1 MSDTRCPAPIGFT
14 DVVDYWAGDL
24 SQAQEGRI
32 EEHTFTCAECA
43 RELAAAGVV
52 AGGIA
57 AVARE
62 GRLHSVVTDAILNRL
77 AADGVRIRT
86 FTLEGTGIVPCA
98 VWADDD
104 LVVSRIR
111 ADLAGVD
118 AVTIVTRR
126 ASGEEIG
133 RLSDVPVRP
142 GQHEILN
149 AFSAAHLRA
158 LPATR
163 VHVTVTAQVGS
174 GQQTLAEYTLEHAGA
189 FDRPA
194 RER

>member
-1 MSDTRCPAPIGFT
+1 MSDARCPAPIDFA
-14 DVVDYWAGDL
+14 DAVDYWTGDL
-24 SQAQEGRI
+24 SRADEDRL
-32 EEHTFTCAECA
+32 EAHAFACANCA
-43 RELAAAGVV
+43 RELAAAGAT

-62 GRLHSVVTDAILNRL
+62 GRLHGVLTDAILNRL
-77 AADGVRIRT
+77 AADGVRIRM
-86 FTLEGTGIVPCA
+86 FTLDGSGTVPCA
-98 VWADDD
+98 VWTGDE

-111 ADLAGVD
+111 ANFTGVE

-126 ASGEEIG
+126 PSGEEIG
-133 RLSDVPVRP
+133 RLPDVPVRP

-163 VHVTVTAQVGS
+163 VHVTVTAQGVTG
-174 GQQTLAEYTLEHAGA
+174 GKPLAEYVLEHAGA

-194 RER
+194 DER